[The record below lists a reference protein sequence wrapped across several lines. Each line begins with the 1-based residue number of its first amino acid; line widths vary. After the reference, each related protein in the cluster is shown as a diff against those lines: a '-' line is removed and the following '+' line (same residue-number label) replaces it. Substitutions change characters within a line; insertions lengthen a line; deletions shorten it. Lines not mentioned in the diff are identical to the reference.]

1 MSTQLHSLI
10 KIESHEGLCGKYKRR
25 KGGSIHHVSPDRPM
39 NIVIENFS
47 KQRVKQNAKQV
58 VAIADTHPEVVREPH
73 ISYGTVIWGRYDND
87 AH

>member
-1 MSTQLHSLI
+1 
-10 KIESHEGLCGKYKRR
+10 
-25 KGGSIHHVSPDRPM
+25 M